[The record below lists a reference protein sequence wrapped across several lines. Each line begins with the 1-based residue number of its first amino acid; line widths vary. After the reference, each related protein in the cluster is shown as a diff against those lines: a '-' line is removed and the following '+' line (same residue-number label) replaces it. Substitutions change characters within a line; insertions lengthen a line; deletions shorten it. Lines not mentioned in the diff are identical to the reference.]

1 MTKVELEAL
10 DNELE
15 EVSGGM
21 SLEELRAN
29 TLNQLNMFFI
39 LPQATIDYINTTTNT
54 RALDELL
61 LVVLENA
68 MYAAFDRM
76 KSMFEEVCRKYGIP
90 YEGYTSMFDF

>member
-29 TLNQLNMFFI
+29 TLDWLNRFFI
-39 LPQATIDYINTTTNT
+39 LPQATIDYINTTTNQQ
-54 RALDELL
+54 ALNALL
-61 LVVLENA
+61 LKILE
-68 MYAAFDRM
+68 AAGSASFGGI
-76 KSMFEEVCRKYGIP
+76 KTVFEVECRKYGIP
-90 YEGYTSMFDF
+90 YEGYTFLYDF